1 MQNSSTQPLT
11 SGSSLKRSDESP
23 NQHPVKGESPN
34 QHPST
39 LVGEGQGVRGSMPT
53 GMFEAL
59 DKVRAGNS
67 ATPPLPMERG
77 LGGEVKTV
85 VAGSSVPADV
95 DHIPRG
101 RSLAMQWRFL
111 MVLLWA
117 GQLFARVIFWQVYAS
132 KIVPGYVERT
142 NSDRWVRYARQFRKF
157 AIART
162 GLFIKLGQ
170 FISTRIDALPE
181 NIIRELESL
190 QDEVPTEP
198 FPRMKKLIEGELG
211 AIPTRYEWFDEKAI
225 GAASLGQAYRAKLKT
240 GERVVVKVQR
250 PNIRKVC
257 YTDIAALKIIG
268 GIANRFAFINRRAN
282 TTALVREFGQV
293 VLQELSYINEA
304 ANAVRFGEMFAKDPG
319 VYIPEIH
326 PAHSTDIVLTMEDVT
341 SIKISDFAGLEA
353 AGISRKAVAQRLMD
367 TYLRQIFEER
377 FFHADPHPGN
387 LFIYPLPVDDPQK
400 YIAAGGGRPFYLIF
414 VDFGMTGSLPREIA
428 DGIVD
433 TLTAVIARDAHK
445 LIQSYDKLGFIL
457 PGADLKR
464 IEAAATAAFNE
475 VWGLS
480 MTEIRDMD
488 YDRAAN
494 LATEFNDLIKSMPFY
509 LPQDFI
515 YLGRTVSILSGMS
528 TQLDPEFNPW
538 HELEPYAQRLAL
550 QGFGAQVSSGG
561 GALTSWEM
569 VRSVFNG
576 GAGNV
581 LGLASQALI
590 GRIKPLNEGV
600 NVLSTLN
607 AGEMRVIAEPS
618 SLYKAELNKL
628 ESAQKTTSR
637 AVVFVGVLITATLF
651 YTNGETTPA
660 MIGYLFCAASA
671 FWGWVKP

>member
-1 MQNSSTQPLT
+1 MQSSSIQPLT
-11 SGSSLKRSDESP
+11 SGSSLKRSDESHAP
-23 NQHPVKGESPN
+23 SPEKK
-34 QHPST
+34 QDALT
-39 LVGEGQGVRGSMPT
+39 GGMPT

-67 ATPPLPMERG
+67 ATPALPMESG
-77 LGGEVKTV
+77 VGGELKTV
-85 VAGSSVPADV
+85 ISGSDVPANIDNV
-95 DHIPRG
+95 PRG
-101 RSLAMQWRFL
+101 RSLRMQWRFL
-111 MVLLWA
+111 MVLIWA
-117 GQLFARVIFWQVYAS
+117 AQLFARVIFWQVYAR
-132 KIVPGYVERT
+132 KIAPGYVERT
-142 NSDRWVRYARQFRKF
+142 NSDRWVRYARQFRRF

-170 FISTRIDALPE
+170 FISTRVDALPE
-181 NIIRELESL
+181 SIIRELESL

-198 FPRMKKLIEGELG
+198 FPRMKKHIEAQLG
-211 AIPTRYEWFDEKAI
+211 SITSRYAWFDEKPI
-225 GAASLGQAYRAKLKT
+225 GAASLGQAYRAKLKS

-257 YTDIAALKIIG
+257 YTDIAALKIIAG
-268 GIANRFAFINRRAN
+268 VANRFSFVTRRAN
-282 TTALVREFGQV
+282 PSALVREFGEV
-293 VLQELSYINEA
+293 VLQELSYLNES
-304 ANAVRFGEMFAKDPG
+304 ANAARFGEMFTKDPG
-319 VYIPEIH
+319 VYIPEMY
-326 PAHSTDIVLTMEDVT
+326 PDHSTDTVLTMEDVT

-353 AGISRKAVAQRLMD
+353 AGVSRKAVAKRLMD
-367 TYLRQIFEER
+367 TYLRQIFETR

-414 VDFGMTGSLPREIA
+414 VDFGMTGSLTREIA

-445 LIQSYDKLGFIL
+445 LINSYDRLGFIL

-464 IEAAATAAFNE
+464 IEQAATAAFNE

-488 YDRAAN
+488 FDRAAN
-494 LATEFNDLIKSMPFY
+494 LAAEFNDLIKTMPFY

-528 TQLDPEFNPW
+528 TQLDPDFNPW
-538 HELEPYAQRLAL
+538 HELEPYAQRLAA

-561 GALTSWEM
+561 GALTGWELA
-569 VRSVFNG
+569 RSVLSG
-576 GAGNV
+576 GGGK
-581 LGLASQALI
+581 LISLASQAI
-590 GRIKPLNEGV
+590 TRQIPPLNDGL

-607 AGEMRVIAEPS
+607 AGEMRVITEPS

-637 AVVFVGVLITATLF
+637 AVMFVGVLITATLF
-651 YTNGETTPA
+651 YTNGDTTPA